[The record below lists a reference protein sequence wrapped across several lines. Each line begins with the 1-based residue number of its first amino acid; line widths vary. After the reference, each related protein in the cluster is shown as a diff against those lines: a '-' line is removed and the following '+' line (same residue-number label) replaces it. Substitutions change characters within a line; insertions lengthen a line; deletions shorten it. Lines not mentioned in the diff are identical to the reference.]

1 MRVRSVC
8 VTRHV
13 LDLGLEDDG
22 HDHAVDGDGFAEDDG
37 YEVLAGD
44 ARGANRPARERAP
57 RDEDSPAGRETND
70 EDGWMLAN

>member
-1 MRVRSVC
+1 LRVLA
-8 VTRHV
+8 VTQRRDV
-13 LDLGLEDDG
+13 LDFRLQDDG
-22 HDHAVDGDGFAEDDG
+22 DDDAVDGDGFAEDDG